1 MIDISRVIPPEAR
14 TAYIVYLK
22 NISEWWFGI
31 TNLKSKLGFGLV
43 WDKNIFKHI
52 WMWNACRGSQGYPWY
67 GRTYNIAI
75 EPWSSLPDNFGK
87 VLKNGDFVLLEPGEI
102 ISTKYVAIVY
112 KSDKRIEGFNRHC
125 SPIIR

>member
-1 MIDISRVIPPEAR
+1 
-14 TAYIVYLK
+14 
-22 NISEWWFGI
+22 
-31 TNLKSKLGFGLV
+31 
-43 WDKNIFKHI
+43 
-52 WMWNACRGSQGYPWY
+52 MWNACRGSQGYPWY